1 MTARWPA
8 PSQLPPA
15 KPSPGKRTWGGRAK
29 GRVSARGLSPAP
41 SPAHASPRWPRTSTP
56 HPNRLSLQETLHHR
70 ICFLGQSAPS
80 APPTAP
86 MRGATTLLWMRS
98 DNSQAQGA
106 EAGGARRS
114 RHTKGPLWS
123 CRSPAVL
130 HAHTGWGPGT
140 SKSWC
145 SGEWRGHS
153 LGHLS
158 CGLGQ
163 GSHSRRRGGGGS
175 RLVHGPLQF
184 SPGPSPPHR
193 DERRP
198 D

>member
-29 GRVSARGLSPAP
+29 GRVTARGLSPAP
-41 SPAHASPRWPRTSTP
+41 SSARASPRWPRTSTP

-80 APPTAP
+80 APPAAP
-86 MRGATTLLWMRS
+86 RRGCHDPALDAVR
-98 DNSQAQGA
+98 Q
-106 EAGGARRS
+106 RP
-114 RHTKGPLWS
+114 GP
-123 CRSPAVL
+123 
-130 HAHTGWGPGT
+130 
-140 SKSWC
+140 
-145 SGEWRGHS
+145 
-153 LGHLS
+153 
-158 CGLGQ
+158 
-163 GSHSRRRGGGGS
+163 GGGGGGREAQPAHKGPFVELPVACGPARTHRVGARDLEILVRRGVEGPQPGPPLLWLGAGLTQPMAGES
-175 RLVHGPLQF
+175 RLAHGPLQF